1 MPPAVNFNSLLLTHR
16 PMYRRHLILS
26 ATAWLAACTTP
37 APAPRPLSAP
47 RQPRIGLALGGGGTK
62 GFAHVGVIKALEAQ
76 NLQAEFIAGTSA
88 GSVVGALYA
97 SGLNGFAL
105 QELTFALDGSQVK
118 DLNFRTPWEGLLI
131 GQKLQDYINEL
142 VKNRPI
148 EQLGK
153 SFVAVATQGDT
164 GQRVDFV
171 RGNTGQAVRAS
182 SSFPVFFKP
191 ALIAGKTYLDGCLVS
206 PVPVD
211 AARKLGADIVI
222 AVDISA
228 QLDGSLGFEGLGNT
242 VERALIITIKK
253 LGEQELGRANVII
266 RPQVGKIG
274 STDFDQKD
282 KAILEGEKAVAQALP
297 EIRRAIQQW
306 QASHPV

>member
-1 MPPAVNFNSLLLTHR
+1 MQ
-16 PMYRRHLILS
+16 RRSLILS
-26 ATAWLAACTTP
+26 AASLLAACATP
-37 APAPRPLSAP
+37 EPSNPKPPGAA
-47 RQPRIGLALGGGGTK
+47 RQPRIGIALGGGGAK

-76 NLQAEFIAGTSA
+76 GLGPELISGTSA

-105 QELTFALDGSQVK
+105 QELTFSLDGSQIK
-118 DLNFRTPWEGLLI
+118 DPNWPPWEGLLI
-131 GQKLQDYINEL
+131 GQKLQDYVNEL

-153 SFVAVATQGDT
+153 SFVAVATRGDT
-164 GQRVDFV
+164 GQRVDFA

-182 SSFPVFFKP
+182 SSFPVVFKP
-191 ALIAGKTYLDGCLVS
+191 TLIAGKNYVDGCLVS

-211 AARKLGADIVI
+211 AVRKLGADIVV

-228 QLDGSLGFEGLGNT
+228 QLDGSLGFVGLSNA
-242 VERALIITIKK
+242 VERALIIMIKK
-253 LGEQELGRANVII
+253 LSEQELARADVVI
-266 RPQVGKIG
+266 RPLVGKIG

-282 KAILEGEKAVAQALP
+282 KAILEGEKALALALP
-297 EIRRAIQQW
+297 EIRQAIARW
-306 QASHPV
+306 QANHS